1 MNFLELDLKQEYRSF
16 RDDVVKD
23 FFCPVLRRAVIY
35 KRAVGFFSS
44 SALFALRDSICEL
57 IENGGK
63 IQLIVSASDLS
74 ADDIASIDEGLR
86 LRDEISEDDV
96 IRALKVS
103 HGSFK
108 DAQFTFLR
116 NLIASGRLEFK
127 TVKLE
132 NSDGIGMFHEKLGL
146 MYDAENNIIAF
157 SGSMN
162 ESLNAFNNNYES
174 IDVFKSWTHDADRV
188 KAKEAAFDSLWNN
201 HEHGVKVVACE
212 KIFRDEGFLV
222 KTDDGTRSAF
232 ESLSVIAAQNY
243 ERALQ
248 LRESKDL
255 TGVDTGFWNLNDL
268 TNGLQ
273 RGELIL
279 LAARPSMGKTALALN
294 IAQGAA
300 KTGKV
305 VVVFSLEMSK
315 LQIGIRCLSA
325 LSNVEATKIATGN
338 NLCERDYE
346 YLLGAIEYME
356 KHPVYIDD
364 TSGLSVAAMRMKLRR
379 LKQEHGLDFV
389 VVDYLQL
396 MRGNGENRV
405 QEISEISR
413 GLKSL
418 AKEFDVPVLALSQL
432 SRNVEMRAEKK
443 PQLSDLRDSGSL
455 EQDADIVMFLYRD
468 EYYNPDDEEN
478 KNLAELIVVKNRN
491 GSTAELTLFFSKE
504 TMQFTDFVEFLP
516 PEQEELS

>member
-1 MNFLELDLKQEYRSF
+1 MNFLDLNLKPEYRSF
-16 RDDVVKD
+16 RDDVIKN
-23 FFCPVLRRAVIY
+23 FLCPVLKRTVVY
-35 KRAVGFFSS
+35 KRAVGSFSA
-44 SALFALRDSICEL
+44 SALFALRDGICEL

-63 IQLIVSASDLS
+63 IQI
-74 ADDIASIDEGLR
+74 IASAKDLLAHDIETIDEGLR
-86 LRDEISEDDV
+86 LCDEVNENDL
-96 IRALKVS
+96 IRALKTS
-103 HGSFK
+103 RDSFN
-108 DAQFTFLR
+108 FLR
-116 NLIASGRLEFK
+116 DLIASGRLEFK
-127 TVKLE
+127 IAKLE

-146 MYDAENNIIAF
+146 MYDAENNVIAF

-162 ESLNAFNNNYES
+162 ESFNAFKNNYES
-174 IDVFKSWTHDADRV
+174 IDVFTSWTNDADRV
-188 KAKEAAFDSLWNN
+188 KAKEVAFDSLWNN
-201 HEHGVKVVACE
+201 REHGVKVIALE
-212 KIFRDEGFLV
+212 KNFRVEKFLV
-222 KTDDGTRSAF
+222 KADDNDQSSYEITTQLATDVYQRTTK
-232 ESLSVIAAQNY
+232 LSKT
-243 ERALQ
+243 
-248 LRESKDL
+248 KDL
-255 TGVDTGFWNLNDL
+255 TGVSTGLWDLNKL

-279 LAARPSMGKTALALN
+279 LAACPSMGKTALALN

-300 KTGKV
+300 NAKKV
-305 VVVFSLEMSK
+305 VIVFSLEMSK
-315 LQIGIRCLSA
+315 RQIAIRILSA
-325 LSNVEATKIATGN
+325 LSNVEATKIATGQ

-346 YLLGAIEYME
+346 YMLGAIEDME
-356 KHPVYIDD
+356 RHPFYVDD
-364 TSGLSVAAMRMKLRR
+364 TSGLTVAAMRMKLRR
-379 LKQEHGLDFV
+379 FKQEHGLDFV

-478 KNLAELIVVKNRN
+478 KNLAELIVAKNRN
-491 GSTAELTLFFSKE
+491 GSTAALTLFFQKE

-516 PEQEELS
+516 PEQEDEQ